1 MTADHPSTV
10 LAETRWVAENLDNP
24 ALRIIE
30 VSSLADPEGYD
41 QGHIPGA
48 VNWTW
53 QEALWQPQ
61 GRDFATPQDLADLM
75 GRSGVGPETAVVF
88 YSSQFQYATYA
99 FWVCTLRGYK
109 RIGIMNGDRDR
120 WVKEGRPLT
129 RDLPLIR
136 PASCAAPPVDETDRI
151 GREGVRAGLGNPDR
165 VLLDMRSIEEYRG
178 ERVSPPW
185 FQVDHGA
192 TVKGHIPGARH
203 LYYNDLLEEE
213 EKFQPLA
220 TLREKFLQ
228 AGATPDREI
237 VTYCRL
243 SHRASMAWFILKH
256 LLGYPRV
263 KVYDGSWTEWGSM
276 VGMPVVNE
284 SLRKG

>member
-1 MTADHPSTV
+1 MPANV

-24 ALRIIE
+24 EVRLIE

-53 QEALWQPQ
+53 QECLWQQ
-61 GRDFATPQDLADLM
+61 GMRDFATPEALAALM
-75 GRSGVGPETAVVF
+75 GRSGVGPETTVVF

-99 FWVCTLRGYK
+99 FWVSTLRGYK
-109 RIGIMNGDRDR
+109 RIMIMNGDRDR

-129 RDLPLIR
+129 TEVPRIEPVIR
-136 PASCAAPPVDETDRI
+136 SAPPIDETARI
-151 GREGVRAGLGNPDR
+151 GREGVRNGLDNPDR

-185 FQVDHGA
+185 FEVDHGA

-213 EKFQPLA
+213 EKFMPLE

-228 AGATPDREI
+228 AGATPDKEV

-263 KVYDGSWTEWGSM
+263 RVYDGSWTEWGSM
-276 VGMPVVNE
+276 VGMPIVNE
-284 SLRKG
+284 SQRQT

>member
-1 MTADHPSTV
+1 MTDQIPSDK
-10 LAETRWVAENLDNP
+10 LAETQWVADNLDNP
-24 ALRIIE
+24 AVRLIE
-30 VSSLADPEGYD
+30 ISSLLDPEGYD
-41 QGHIPGA
+41 KGHLPGA

-53 QEALWQPQ
+53 QESLWQP
-61 GRDFATPQDLADLM
+61 GMREFAAPQALAGLM
-75 GRSGVGPETAVVF
+75 GRSGVGPGTTVIF

-99 FWVCTLRGYK
+99 FWVCTMRGYGQV
-109 RIGIMNGDRDR
+109 RIMNGDRDR

-129 RDLPLIR
+129 REVPVIA
-136 PASCAAPPVDETDRI
+136 PAVCPAPPVDERDRI
-151 GREGVRAGLGNPDR
+151 GREGVRAGLEDPGR

-185 FQVDHGA
+185 FEVDHGA
-192 TVKGHIPGARH
+192 TCKGHIPGARH

-213 EKFQPLA
+213 ERFMPLA

-228 AGATPDREI
+228 AGATPDKEI

-243 SHRASMAWFILKH
+243 SHRASMAWFILKY

-263 KVYDGSWTEWGSM
+263 RVYDGSWTEWGSI
-276 VGMPVVNE
+276 VGMPIVNQ
-284 SLRKG
+284 SLRQA